1 MGPAL
6 QALVGAGRALPP
18 SGPAGPGIRERQA
31 SGPGGQVQR
40 GSEDLAQAG
49 QAVPL
54 RALKH
59 HRHLSNSNNTC
70 VSHA

>member
-1 MGPAL
+1 MVRAL

-18 SGPAGPGIRERQA
+18 

-59 HRHLSNSNNTC
+59 HRHLSNSNNNC